1 MSSSRFLSHH
11 CVHLTELAAHSPT
24 PLNNTGQCGSAIISE
39 IARTASGRAIVI
51 AVPQRRPNYFGPPSF
66 SPDHSLTYWLCSAP
80 QAGAGPDMLVHEA
93 GTWCMTVIQG
103 HMLLASKQ
111 IWQCLTQSN
120 IPSRPSVRCKDRR
133 KMVQHLHGNIAHYL
147 FCPDIHGGSIFV
159 KFFVIVRN
167 RTGRQECK
175 LNKSW
180 ALL

>member
-11 CVHLTELAAHSPT
+11 CVHLTELVARSPT

-39 IARTASGRAIVI
+39 IARTASGRAIVM

-66 SPDHSLTYWLCSAP
+66 SPDHSLTYWLCSVP

-103 HMLLASKQ
+103 HMILTSKQ

-120 IPSRPSVRCKDRR
+120 IPARPSIRCKEKKNGTAFTRQRSTVSILSRHSWREHLCQILCDCKKQDRQTR
-133 KMVQHLHGNIAHYL
+133 MQ
-147 FCPDIHGGSIFV
+147 
-159 KFFVIVRN
+159 
-167 RTGRQECK
+167 TE
-175 LNKSW
+175 
-180 ALL
+180 